1 MARRQKKY
9 HYIYKTTCSVTNRY
23 YIGMHSTDD
32 LDDGYLGSGKRLWAS
47 FNYHGKE
54 KHTKEII
61 EFCDTREEL
70 SEREKEIVNEQL
82 LTEDDCM
89 NLIVGGDG
97 GYPYYKD
104 VERAKNFSKAG
115 NAEFIRKLR
124 EDSDFRESISK
135 QTTEHNIRLHKEGV
149 LTKPNYDW
157 NGKNHTEESKLK
169 MSESKKGKYCGE
181 ENSVYGRKWM
191 YKEGVKSKMVKK
203 EEIDIHLNNGWLFGK
218 KNKK

>member
-32 LDDGYLGSGKRLWAS
+32 LDDGYLGSGKRLWNS
-47 FNYHGKE
+47 INYHGKE
-54 KHTKEII
+54 NHVKEIL
-61 EFCDTREEL
+61 EFCENRQLL
-70 SEREKEIVNEQL
+70 SEREADIVNSQL
-82 LTEDDCM
+82 LSEELCM
-89 NLIVGGDG
+89 NLKTGGHG
-97 GYPYYKD
+97 GGKIWSEEHMR
-104 VERAKNFSKAG
+104 VFSKAG

-169 MSESKKGKYCGE
+169 ISEARKGKYCGE

>member
-32 LDDGYLGSGKRLWAS
+32 LDDGYLGSGKRLWNS
-47 FNYHGKE
+47 INYHGKE
-54 KHTKEII
+54 NHVKEIL
-61 EFCDTREEL
+61 EFCENRQLL
-70 SEREKEIVNEQL
+70 SEREADIVNSQL
-82 LTEDDCM
+82 LSEELCM
-89 NLIVGGDG
+89 NLKTGGHG
-97 GYPYYKD
+97 GGKIWSEEHMR
-104 VERAKNFSKAG
+104 VFSKAG

>member
-9 HYIYKTTCSVTNRY
+9 HYIYKTTNLLSGKY

-32 LDDGYLGSGKRLWAS
+32 LDDGYMGSGNRLRLAIRK
-47 FNYHGKE
+47 HGKE
-54 KHTKEII
+54 NFKREII
-61 EFCDTREEL
+61 EFVESRVELKLREAEIITL
-70 SEREKEIVNEQL
+70 DEIAKE
-82 LTEDDCM
+82 DCM
-89 NLIVGGDG
+89 NLKVGGEG
-97 GYPYYKD
+97 GW
-104 VERAKNFSKAG
+104 SKTA
-115 NAEFIRKLR
+115 NNKFKWLLEN
-124 EDSDFRESISK
+124 DSDFRESISK